1 MVNLDMKKAISKLV
15 NNRNNFLK
23 FYIVR
28 NYSTV
33 LKIAPAFLLAGTMM
47 QAQVRDSAIKE
58 RKIEEVVLV
67 GYGAKKKTDL
77 TGAITALSEK
87 DFNKGAIT
95 SAEGL
100 LNGRTSGVVVTQS
113 GTPGNE
119 ATIRIRGGSSLLSSN
134 DPLIVIDGLP
144 VSGGL
149 SSVNPNDIESFSI
162 LKDASST
169 AIYGNRGSNGVIL
182 ITTKKGS
189 KRKLQVSL
197 NSFVTYNTLAKKVD
211 TYSADEFRKLIA
223 ENAPSRVGLLG
234 NANTDWQDLIFRNTA
249 TFDSNLSV
257 MGNLFNT
264 IPSRLSIGQTE
275 NEGILLTSLYRRST
289 ASVSL
294 NPTFFDNHLKINVT
308 GNYTYAFKRNA
319 DEGAIGN
326 AISYDPTQAVYDET
340 SIFDGYREW
349 IANNKPV
356 ATANPVALLRQKR
369 DIGNHHRFF
378 GNVNVDYKFH
388 FLPDLR
394 LIVNAGMD
402 KQDGNG
408 TLTIDKFSRSGYIN
422 VPNQGLQHIGVNQNT
437 WYSNLNKNLNVQLNY
452 AKKIGDWN
460 VDVLGGYE
468 YQNFE
473 FKSFNSSNKLMYE
486 LDPNNNVADVYTQ
499 VPINLQAFFG
509 RLNLGL
515 KNNRYLLTVNYR
527 KDGSS
532 RFSKENRWGDF
543 GGAALAWKMN
553 EDFFA
558 DNQTVNELKL
568 RLSVGLVGQ
577 QDIGDYRLDYMKE
590 YFVSQNA
597 YYPFG
602 FGDNSYYPVAK
613 PKGYNESLTWE
624 TSTKYNAGI
633 DYALFNRRLSGT
645 LDFYLADTKDLLSIV
660 AEGAGQN
667 LRVLGPKNIGSL
679 QSKGVDLGINYKL
692 FRNEN
697 FTMNLNYNLTY
708 NHLEIK
714 HLHTETDQVG
724 GVGYSTYVQTYRV
737 GLAPYAFWVFQQV
750 YDNNGKPIEG
760 AYVDRNNDG
769 VITTADKYNFK
780 KPNADVTMG
789 LMIDG
794 TFAKNWD
801 YSMAW
806 RASFGNYVYDL
817 VNSSRAFL
825 EGGIYNKTDNVLNNT
840 SKDYDFTRFS
850 ETNRTSDYYI
860 KNASFLKLDNVTLGY
875 TIRNNNFIGDRT
887 SLRLYGGVQNALI
900 ITKYKNLDPE
910 VFNNGM
916 DGMIYPRARM
926 FMLGVNVNF

>member
-1 MVNLDMKKAISKLV
+1 MKSYTTIM
-15 NNRNNFLK
+15 
-23 FYIVR
+23 
-28 NYSTV
+28 
-33 LKIAPAFLLAGTMM
+33 KIAPAFLLAGTML
-47 QAQVRDSAIKE
+47 QAQVTDSTASTKE
-58 RKIEEVVLV
+58 TKIDEVVLV
-67 GYGAKKKTDL
+67 GYSKQKKTDL
-77 TGAITALSEK
+77 TGSITALSEK

-149 SSVNPNDIESFSI
+149 SSINPNDIESFSI

-189 KRKLQVSL
+189 RRKLQVSL

-211 TYSADEFRKLIA
+211 VYSADEFRTLISQ
-223 ENAPSRVGLLG
+223 NAPTRTSLLG
-234 NANTDWQDLIFRNTA
+234 NANTDWQDLIFKNTA
-249 TFDSNLSV
+249 TFDTNLSV
-257 MGNLFNT
+257 MGNLFNK
-264 IPSRLSIGQTE
+264 IPSRLSVGQTE
-275 NEGILLTSLYRRST
+275 NEGLLLTSQYKRST

-294 NPTFFDNHLKINVT
+294 NPTFFDNHLKLNIT
-308 GNYTYAFKRNA
+308 GNYTYAHKRNA

-326 AISYDPTQAVYDET
+326 AISYDPTQEVYDSN
-340 SIFDGYREW
+340 SIFNGYREW
-349 IANNKPV
+349 MVGDKPV
-356 ATANPVALLRQKR
+356 STANPLAQLLQRR
-369 DIGNHHRFF
+369 DIGDHHRFF
-378 GNVNVDYKFH
+378 GNLNVDYKFH
-388 FLPDLR
+388 FLPELR
-394 LIVNAGMD
+394 LIVNAGID
-402 KQDGNG
+402 KQDGKG
-408 TLTIDKFSRSGYIN
+408 KVIADRFSRAGYID
-422 VPNQGLQHIGVNQNT
+422 VPGRGYQHIGVDQNS
-437 WYSNLNKNLNVQLNY
+437 WYNNFNKNLNVQLNY
-452 AKKIGDWN
+452 TKKLGAWDL
-460 VDVLGGYE
+460 DVLGGYE

-473 FKSFNSSNKLMYE
+473 FESFDSSNKLMYA
-486 LDPNNNVADVYTQ
+486 LDPSNNVADVYTQ

-509 RLNLGL
+509 RVNLGW
-515 KNNRYLLTVNYR
+515 KKNRYLLTLNYR
-527 KDGSS
+527 RDGSS
-532 RFSKENRWGDF
+532 RFSKDNRWGDF
-543 GGAALAWKMN
+543 GGAAFAWKMN
-553 EDFFA
+553 EDLFA
-558 DNQTVNELKL
+558 DSKFINDLKL

-577 QDIGDYRLDYMKE
+577 QDIGDYRIDYMKQ

-597 YYPFG
+597 FYPFG
-602 FGDNSYYPVAK
+602 NHFYAVAK
-613 PKGYNESLTWE
+613 PGGYNQNLTWE
-624 TSTKYNAGI
+624 TSTKYNVGL
-633 DYALFNRRLSGT
+633 DYAFFDRRLSGT

-667 LRVLGPKNIGSL
+667 FRVLGPKNIGSL
-679 QSKGVDLGINYKL
+679 QSKGVDLGLNYKL

-708 NHLEIK
+708 NHLK
-714 HLHTETDQVG
+714 LTQLHTETDQVG
-724 GVGYSTYVQTYRV
+724 GVGYGTYVQTYRV
-737 GLAPYAFWVFQQV
+737 GLAPYSFWVFQQV

-806 RASFGNYVYDL
+806 RASFGNYVYDQ
-817 VNSSRAFL
+817 VSSSRAFL
-825 EGGIYNKTDNVLNNT
+825 QGGVNNIVDNVLNNT
-840 SKDYDFTRFS
+840 TKDYSATLFTNA
-850 ETNRTSDYYI
+850 NRVSDYYI
-860 KNASFLKLDNVTLGY
+860 KNASFLKLDNVTVGY
-875 TIRNNNFIGDRT
+875 TLRDNQFIGDRT
-887 SLRLYGGVQNALI
+887 SIRLYGGVQNALV

-916 DGMIYPRARM
+916 DNMIYPRARM
-926 FMLGVNVNF
+926 YMLGVNVNF